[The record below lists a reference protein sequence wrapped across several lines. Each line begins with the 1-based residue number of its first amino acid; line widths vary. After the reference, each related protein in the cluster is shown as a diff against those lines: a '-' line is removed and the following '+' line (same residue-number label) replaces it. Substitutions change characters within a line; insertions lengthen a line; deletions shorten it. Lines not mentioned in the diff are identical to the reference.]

1 MGNVML
7 RAALRRGSG
16 PSWVRGAAIM
26 VAASVALTV
35 GGCSGSGSDGEAATA
50 TAGSGGGGVAV
61 QVAKD
66 ESRWTLPTDPY
77 LSTSATVDQ
86 AWSQVQASCMHER
99 GHSSFKARFD
109 ASAPAPETLAADGF
123 SQVFNEQV
131 AAKFGYRQAPDARDL
146 LADEVAAS
154 GGSLYANESA
164 DFQSDLGECATK
176 ADTALNG
183 GVAPTYS
190 AEDSASAGITDQ
202 LNQLHV
208 DTSATALATAAQAWR
223 TCMAPL
229 GISDLPQTP
238 WDPNGRPPDSLV
250 DAWAWQTTG
259 AASADEIRVAS
270 ADAACRRSSGWF
282 DQYYDAQ
289 WNQRETF
296 VSQHLSDLEPIRLDL
311 EAERARAEKILAKGG
326 S

>member
-1 MGNVML
+1 MRSMTCP
-7 RAALRRGSG
+7 RAEQH
-16 PSWVRGAAIM
+16 SWVRGAAAALA
-26 VAASVALTV
+26 VAAALTL
-35 GGCSGSGSDGEAATA
+35 GACSGSGSDGGGAVAATD
-50 TAGSGGGGVAV
+50 GSAGGGVAV
-61 QVAKD
+61 QVTKD
-66 ESRWTLPTDPY
+66 EARWTLPTDPY
-77 LSTSATVDQ
+77 MSSSATVDQ

-99 GHSSFKARFD
+99 GHSSFKVRFD
-109 ASAPAPETLAADGF
+109 ASAPAPQTLAADGF

-131 AAKFGYRQAPDARDL
+131 AAKYGYRQAPDARDL

-164 DFQSDLGECATK
+164 DFQSDLGECATE
-176 ADTALNG
+176 ADTELNG
-183 GVAPTYS
+183 GVEPTYS
-190 AEDSASAGITDQ
+190 AADAASGSITDQ

-208 DTSATALATAAQAWR
+208 DTASSELSSAAKAWR

-250 DAWAWQTTG
+250 DEWGWQSTG
-259 AASADEIRVAS
+259 QASADEIRVAT

-282 DQYYDAQ
+282 DRYYDAG
-289 WNQRETF
+289 WSQREAF
-296 VSQHLSDLEPIRLDL
+296 VSQHLGDLEPIRLDM
-311 EAERARAEKILAKGG
+311 EAKRARAEKILAKGD